1 MLDNVAL
8 GRLYGRKSARSRRA
22 PEAEAM
28 EVLALVGLAAEA
40 ARVCL
45 DATQQVGRRA
55 TDLLVSTRSASISRC
70 PP

>member
-1 MLDNVAL
+1 VTTKRQGLSVLDNVAL

-40 ARVCL
+40 ARS
-45 DATQQVGRRA
+45 A
-55 TDLLVSTRSASISRC
+55 STPRSRSAVAPQICS
-70 PP
+70 